1 MPKVCAIIVAAGKG
15 LRMNAMGKKQ
25 YLSIAGLPV
34 IVHTL
39 RVFDS
44 CALIDEMVLV
54 VPEED
59 LSVCREEIINPA
71 GFVKEIVL
79 VAGGPMRQ
87 DSVYNGLQAVDS
99 DDGIIVIHDGV
110 RPLVTPDELKACING
125 ARRYGAC
132 ILGLPAF
139 DTLKRINTSGTIVE
153 TLARDTIWLA
163 QTPQAFRYNLILNA
177 HQHARQHGLSATD
190 DASLLEQIG
199 IDVKI
204 IEGSRRNL
212 KITNPDDLKLARIL
226 LRNDSA

>member
-1 MPKVCAIIVAAGKG
+1 MPKVCAIIVAAGQG
-15 LRMNAMGKKQ
+15 LRMNAIGKKQ

-34 IVHTL
+34 VVHTL

-54 VPEED
+54 VAEED
-59 LSVCREEIINPA
+59 LNVCREEIIDPA
-71 GFVKEIVL
+71 GFVKEVVL

-204 IEGSRRNL
+204 IEGSRWNL

>member
-1 MPKVCAIIVAAGKG
+1 MPQVCAIIVAAGKG
-15 LRMNAMGKKQ
+15 LRMNAIEKKQ

-34 IVHTL
+34 VVHTL

-59 LSVCREEIINPA
+59 LNVCREEIIDPA
-71 GFVKEIVL
+71 GFVKEVVL
-79 VAGGPMRQ
+79 IAGGPMRQ

-125 ARRYGAC
+125 ARKYGAC

-204 IEGSRRNL
+204 IEGSRWNL

-226 LRNDSA
+226 LRNAAD